1 MERAT
6 ISSIQSAINEER
18 WEEADSL
25 ISQFKKSEGEE
36 YRADV
41 FAVLEAS
48 CYIHKEEYTKAIKC
62 IHDGLTCNLLNYE
75 LYFMLGNIKEKQGK
89 FAQHIMFIPLKTMK
103 CVSN

>member
-1 MERAT
+1 M
-6 ISSIQSAINEER
+6 
-18 WEEADSL
+18 

-48 CYIHKEEYTKAIKC
+48 CYIHKEEYTKATKC
-62 IHDGLTCNLLNYE
+62 IHDGLTYNLLNYE